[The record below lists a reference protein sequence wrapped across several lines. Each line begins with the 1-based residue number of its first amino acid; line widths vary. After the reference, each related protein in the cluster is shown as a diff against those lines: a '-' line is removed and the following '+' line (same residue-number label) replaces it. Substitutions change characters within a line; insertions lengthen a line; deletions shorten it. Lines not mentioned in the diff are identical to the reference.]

1 MRDDEEAPL
10 EDEIAIEQLAEE
22 LWQKTTKGA
31 VADWRALSVL
41 QKQAPAKRDYAHAAR
56 TEQHGG
62 DAGAARTK

>member
-22 LWQKTTKGA
+22 LWQKTARGT

-41 QKQAPAKRDYAHAAR
+41 QKQAWRNRAR
-56 TEQHGG
+56 MEVTIWRKKVGQP
-62 DAGAARTK
+62 